1 MNNKMFLN
9 KEAGFLVHTKR
20 KRRFAVTL
28 VGVFFLLLAC
38 AGAIGFGQVAYAADE
53 KTVPNFKSPDPDY
66 PWYGYDSYRGIFAR
80 YHNLKVNL
88 KGSKEY
94 QAYCFNL
101 TKYFPRPT
109 YSTTNNFYK
118 KIDGSGSAFKS
129 YAANPRVLDENLDKL
144 EKNILNVI
152 YNGYKSNANGFM
164 NGIEDLNAILVTQ
177 NAIWYYSDSAPLND
191 VNKMWEREVRNG
203 EISESQVTLMREA
216 LKKLIDPNL
225 EATAANKIPSGYRL
239 NIFKSENEDYQNLL
253 SAEYVPDDPPKPG
266 DTSEH
271 NPKTPE
277 LDGTPIP
284 EDPKRP
290 DESSEPALPP
300 LMPELDGEEV
310 PEVPSESLEPALPPL
325 MPELDGE
332 EVPEVPS
339 ESLEPALPP
348 LMPELDG
355 EEVPEVPSE
364 SLEPALPPLMPELD
378 GEEVPEVPSESLEP
392 ALPPLMPELDGEEV
406 PEKPSVD
413 LPIEVPRYEFNNKDQ
428 SPLAGESGETE
439 YITEVYGNQQNPV
452 DIDKKLPNETGFS
465 GNMVETEDTK
475 EPEVLMGGQS
485 ESVEFTKDTQTGMS
499 GQTTPQVETED
510 TKEPEVLMGGQ
521 SESVEFTKDT
531 QTGMSGQTTPQVETE
546 DTKEPEVLMG
556 GQSESVEFTK
566 DTQTGMSGQTTPQVE
581 TEDTK
586 EPGVLMGGQSESVE
600 FTKDTQTGM
609 SGQTTPQVETEDT
622 KEPGV
627 LMGGQSE
634 SVEFTKD
641 TQTGMSGFSET
652 VTIVEDT
659 RPKLVFHFDNNEPK
673 VEENREK
680 PTKNITPILPATGDI
695 ENVLAFLGILILSV
709 LSIFS
714 LLKNKQNNKV

>member
-28 VGVFFLLLAC
+28 VGVFFMLLAC

-53 KTVPNFKSPDPDY
+53 KTVPNRINSNPEF
-66 PWYGYDSYRGIFAR
+66 PWYGYDAYKGFEAR
-80 YHNLKVNL
+80 YHDLKVNL

-94 QAYCFNL
+94 QVYCFNL
-101 TKYFPRPT
+101 KRSFPRRT
-109 YSTTNNFYK
+109 HSITNNFYK
-118 KIDGSGSAFKS
+118 KIVGSGSVFKS
-129 YAANPRVLDENLDKL
+129 YAENPRVLDENLDKL

-164 NGIEDLNAILVTQ
+164 NGIEDFNAILVTQ
-177 NAIWYYSDSAPLND
+177 TAIWYYSDSSPASATA
-191 VNKMWEREVRNG
+191 VEKMWDREVKDG
-203 EISESQVTLMREA
+203 DISLEQVKLMREA

-225 EATAANKIPSGYRL
+225 EATAVNKIPSGYRL
-239 NIFKSENEDYQNLL
+239 NIFESENEDYQNLL
-253 SAEYVPDDPPKPG
+253 SAEYVPDSPPMPG
-266 DTSEH
+266 EVPKEESPKEE
-271 NPKTPE
+271 NPKIPD
-277 LDGTPIP
+277 LDGHEI
-284 EDPKRP
+284 
-290 DESSEPALPP
+290 
-300 LMPELDGEEV
+300 

-325 MPELDGE
+325 MPELDGQ
-332 EVPEVPS
+332 
-339 ESLEPALPP
+339 
-348 LMPELDG
+348 
-355 EEVPEVPSE
+355 
-364 SLEPALPPLMPELD
+364 
-378 GEEVPEVPSESLEP
+378 
-392 ALPPLMPELDGEEV
+392 EV

-499 GQTTPQVETED
+499 G
-510 TKEPEVLMGGQ
+510 
-521 SESVEFTKDT
+521 
-531 QTGMSGQTTPQVETE
+531 
-546 DTKEPEVLMG
+546 
-556 GQSESVEFTK
+556 
-566 DTQTGMSGQTTPQVE
+566 
-581 TEDTK
+581 
-586 EPGVLMGGQSESVE
+586 
-600 FTKDTQTGM
+600 
-609 SGQTTPQVETEDT
+609 
-622 KEPGV
+622 
-627 LMGGQSE
+627 
-634 SVEFTKD
+634 
-641 TQTGMSGFSET
+641 FSET
-652 VTIVEDT
+652 ATVVEDT

-695 ENVLAFLGILILSV
+695 GNVLAFLGILILSV

-714 LLKNKQNNKV
+714 LLKKQTK

>member
-1 MNNKMFLN
+1 MVSSYMFLRGEKMNNKMFLN
-9 KEAGFLVHTKR
+9 KEAGFLAHTKR

-28 VGVFFLLLAC
+28 VGVFFMLLAC

-53 KTVPNFKSPDPDY
+53 KTVPNFKSLDPDY
-66 PWYGYDSYRGIFAR
+66 PWYGYDAYRDWFLR
-80 YHNLKVNL
+80 YHDLNVNL
-88 KGSKEY
+88 EGSTPY
-94 QAYCFNL
+94 QVYCFNL
-101 TKYFPRPT
+101 LRQEPSKINSTRKNWFKKVDGDNAVFKKYATTPR
-109 YSTTNNFYK
+109 
-118 KIDGSGSAFKS
+118 I
-129 YAANPRVLDENLDKL
+129 ENGDLKRNL
-144 EKNILNVI
+144 SNVI
-152 YNGYKSNANGFM
+152 YNGYPNDANGIM
-164 NGIEDLNAILVTQ
+164 KGLDRYNAILVTQ
-177 NAIWYYSDSAPLND
+177 HAVWHYSDNSQYTIDKL
-191 VNKMWEREVRNG
+191 WEEEAKKN
-203 EISESQVTLMREA
+203 EISQEQVKLMREA
-216 LKKLIDPNL
+216 LKKLISPDLEKTVKNQLPENYKLNL
-225 EATAANKIPSGYRL
+225 FISKDNSI
-239 NIFKSENEDYQNLL
+239 QNLL
-253 SAEYVPDDPPKPG
+253 STEYVQDNPPKPG
-266 DTSEH
+266 EVPKEESPKEE
-271 NPKTPE
+271 NPKIPD
-277 LDGTPIP
+277 LDGHEIP
-284 EDPKRP
+284 EVPQEPSDPVI
-290 DESSEPALPP
+290 PP
-300 LMPELDGEEV
+300 VILDGEEV

-325 MPELDGE
+325 MPELDGQ
-332 EVPEVPS
+332 EVH
-339 ESLEPALPP
+339 
-348 LMPELDG
+348 
-355 EEVPEVPSE
+355 
-364 SLEPALPPLMPELD
+364 
-378 GEEVPEVPSESLEP
+378 
-392 ALPPLMPELDGEEV
+392 
-406 PEKPSVD
+406 EKPSID

-465 GNMVETEDTK
+465 GNIVETEDTK

-510 TKEPEVLMGGQ
+510 TKEPG
-521 SESVEFTKDT
+521 
-531 QTGMSGQTTPQVETE
+531 
-546 DTKEPEVLMG
+546 VLMG

>member
-9 KEAGFLVHTKR
+9 KEAGFLAHTKR

-28 VGVFFLLLAC
+28 VGVFFMLLAC

-53 KTVPNFKSPDPDY
+53 KTVPNHSSPNPEF
-66 PWYGYDSYRGIFAR
+66 PWYGYDAYRGWFLR
-80 YHNLKVNL
+80 YHDLNVNL
-88 KGSKEY
+88 EGSTSY
-94 QAYCFNL
+94 QVYCFNL
-101 TKYFPRPT
+101 VRQEPSKVNGLRKNWF
-109 YSTTNNFYK
+109 K
-118 KIDGSGSAFKS
+118 KVDGDNAVFKK
-129 YAANPRVLDENLDKL
+129 YAANPRVIDGDL
-144 EKNILNVI
+144 ERNILNVI
-152 YNGYKSNANGFM
+152 YNGYSSDANGIM
-164 NGIEDLNAILVTQ
+164 KGLDRYNAILVTQ
-177 NAIWYYSDSAPLND
+177 TAIWYYSDSSPISLSAAET
-191 VNKMWEREVRNG
+191 MWEKEAESG
-203 EISESQVTLMREA
+203 DISWEQVKLMREA
-216 LKKLIDPNL
+216 LKKLIDPKLGETVVKKLPKNY
-225 EATAANKIPSGYRL
+225 KL
-239 NIFKSENEDYQNLL
+239 NIFVSKDESIQNLL
-253 SAEYVPDDPPKPG
+253 SAEYVPDSPPMPG
-266 DTSEH
+266 EVPKEESPKEE
-271 NPKTPE
+271 NPKIPD
-277 LDGTPIP
+277 LDGHEIP
-284 EDPKRP
+284 EVPQEPSDPVI
-290 DESSEPALPP
+290 PP
-300 LMPELDGEEV
+300 VILDGEEV

-378 GEEVPEVPSESLEP
+378 GEEVPSESLEPALPPLMPELDGEEIPEVPSESLEP

-406 PEKPSVD
+406 PEKPSID

-499 GQTTPQVETED
+499 G
-510 TKEPEVLMGGQ
+510 
-521 SESVEFTKDT
+521 
-531 QTGMSGQTTPQVETE
+531 
-546 DTKEPEVLMG
+546 
-556 GQSESVEFTK
+556 
-566 DTQTGMSGQTTPQVE
+566 
-581 TEDTK
+581 
-586 EPGVLMGGQSESVE
+586 
-600 FTKDTQTGM
+600 
-609 SGQTTPQVETEDT
+609 
-622 KEPGV
+622 
-627 LMGGQSE
+627 
-634 SVEFTKD
+634 
-641 TQTGMSGFSET
+641 FSET

-695 ENVLAFLGILILSV
+695 GNVLAFLGILILSV

>member
-9 KEAGFLVHTKR
+9 KEASFLAHTKR

-28 VGVFFLLLAC
+28 VGVFFMLLAC

-53 KTVPNFKSPDPDY
+53 KTVPSHSSPNPEF
-66 PWYGYDSYRGIFAR
+66 PWYGYDAYSGWKPR
-80 YHNLKVNL
+80 YHDLKVNL

-94 QAYCFNL
+94 QVYCFNL
-101 TKYFPRPT
+101 NKSFP
-109 YSTTNNFYK
+109 YK
-118 KIDGSGSAFKS
+118 VNSSVKKWYKRHEGNEEVFKKFADRIKNEPDVSRKILS
-129 YAANPRVLDENLDKL
+129 
-144 EKNILNVI
+144 VI
-152 YNGYKSNANGFM
+152 YNGYYENANGIM
-164 NGIEDLNAILVTQ
+164 DNLSPENAILVTQ
-177 NAIWYYSDSAPLND
+177 NAIWYYSDSATIND
-191 VNKMWEREVRNG
+191 TSSAFKYEAESNG
-203 EISESQVTLMREA
+203 IDSYQLALMRKA
-216 LKKLIDPNL
+216 LKELIDPEL
-225 EATAANKIPSGYRL
+225 EQKVAKKVPN
-239 NIFKSENEDYQNLL
+239 DYQLSIFESLDSTYQHLL
-253 SAEYVPDDPPKPG
+253 SAEFVPKDPPKPG
-266 DTSEH
+266 ETPEYG
-271 NPKTPE
+271 PKTPE
-277 LDGTPIP
+277 LDGSPIP
-284 EDPKRP
+284 EDPKHP
-290 DESSEPALPP
+290 DENLEPTLPP
-300 LMPELDGEEV
+300 VMLDGEEV

-325 MPELDGE
+325 MPELDGQ
-332 EVPEVPS
+332 
-339 ESLEPALPP
+339 
-348 LMPELDG
+348 
-355 EEVPEVPSE
+355 
-364 SLEPALPPLMPELD
+364 
-378 GEEVPEVPSESLEP
+378 
-392 ALPPLMPELDGEEV
+392 EV
-406 PEKPSVD
+406 PEKPSID
-413 LPIEVPRYEFNNKDQ
+413 LPIEVPRYAFNNKDQ

-510 TKEPEVLMGGQ
+510 TKKPEVLMGGQ

-546 DTKEPEVLMG
+546 DTKEPE
-556 GQSESVEFTK
+556 
-566 DTQTGMSGQTTPQVE
+566 
-581 TEDTK
+581 
-586 EPGVLMGGQSESVE
+586 VLMGGQSESVE

-695 ENVLAFLGILILSV
+695 ENVLAFLGILVLSV

>member
-9 KEAGFLVHTKR
+9 KEAGFLAHTKR

-28 VGVFFLLLAC
+28 AGVFFMLLAC

-53 KTVPNFKSPDPDY
+53 KTVPNFKSLDPDY
-66 PWYGYDSYRGIFAR
+66 PWYGYDAYRDWFLR
-80 YHNLKVNL
+80 YHDLNVNL
-88 KGSKEY
+88 EGSTPY
-94 QAYCFNL
+94 QVYCFNL
-101 TKYFPRPT
+101 LRQEPSKINSTRKNWFKKVDGDNAVFKKYATTPR
-109 YSTTNNFYK
+109 
-118 KIDGSGSAFKS
+118 I
-129 YAANPRVLDENLDKL
+129 ENGDLKRNL
-144 EKNILNVI
+144 SNVI
-152 YNGYKSNANGFM
+152 YNGYPNDANGIM
-164 NGIEDLNAILVTQ
+164 KGLDRYNAILVTQ
-177 NAIWYYSDSAPLND
+177 HAVWHYSDNSQYTIDKL
-191 VNKMWEREVRNG
+191 WEEEAKKN
-203 EISESQVTLMREA
+203 EISQEQVKLMREA
-216 LKKLIDPNL
+216 LKKLISPDLEKTVKNQLPENYKLNL
-225 EATAANKIPSGYRL
+225 FISKDNSI
-239 NIFKSENEDYQNLL
+239 QNLL
-253 SAEYVPDDPPKPG
+253 STEYVQDNPPKPG
-266 DTSEH
+266 EVPKEESPKEE
-271 NPKTPE
+271 NPKIPD
-277 LDGTPIP
+277 LDGHEI
-284 EDPKRP
+284 
-290 DESSEPALPP
+290 
-300 LMPELDGEEV
+300 
-310 PEVPSESLEPALPPL
+310 PEVPQEPSDPVIPP
-325 MPELDGE
+325 
-332 EVPEVPS
+332 VI
-339 ESLEPALPP
+339 
-348 LMPELDG
+348 LDG

-510 TKEPEVLMGGQ
+510 TKEP
-521 SESVEFTKDT
+521 
-531 QTGMSGQTTPQVETE
+531 
-546 DTKEPEVLMG
+546 
-556 GQSESVEFTK
+556 
-566 DTQTGMSGQTTPQVE
+566 
-581 TEDTK
+581 
-586 EPGVLMGGQSESVE
+586 GVLMGGQSESVE

-652 VTIVEDT
+652 VTIIEDT

-695 ENVLAFLGILILSV
+695 GNVLAFLGILILSV

>member
-9 KEAGFLVHTKR
+9 KEAGFLARTKR

-28 VGVFFLLLAC
+28 VGVFFMLLAC

-53 KTVPNFKSPDPDY
+53 KTVPNHSSPNPEF
-66 PWYGYDSYRGIFAR
+66 PWYGYDAYRGWFLR
-80 YHNLKVNL
+80 YHDLNVNL
-88 KGSKEY
+88 EGSTSY
-94 QAYCFNL
+94 QVYCFNL
-101 TKYFPRPT
+101 VRQEPNKVNGLRKNWF
-109 YSTTNNFYK
+109 K
-118 KIDGSGSAFKS
+118 KVDGDNAVFKK
-129 YAANPRVLDENLDKL
+129 YAANPRVIDGDL
-144 EKNILNVI
+144 ERNILNVI
-152 YNGYKSNANGFM
+152 YNGYSSDANGIM
-164 NGIEDLNAILVTQ
+164 KGLDRYNAILVTQ
-177 NAIWYYSDSAPLND
+177 TAIWYYSDSSPISLSAAET
-191 VNKMWEREVRNG
+191 MWEKEAESG
-203 EISESQVTLMREA
+203 DISWEQVKLMREA
-216 LKKLIDPNL
+216 LKKLIDPKLGETVVKKLPKNY
-225 EATAANKIPSGYRL
+225 KL
-239 NIFKSENEDYQNLL
+239 NIFVSKDESIQNLL
-253 SAEYVPDDPPKPG
+253 SAEYVPDSPPMPG
-266 DTSEH
+266 EVPKEESPKEE
-271 NPKTPE
+271 NPKIPD
-277 LDGTPIP
+277 LDGREI
-284 EDPKRP
+284 
-290 DESSEPALPP
+290 
-300 LMPELDGEEV
+300 
-310 PEVPSESLEPALPPL
+310 PEVPQEPSDPVIPP
-325 MPELDGE
+325 
-332 EVPEVPS
+332 VI
-339 ESLEPALPP
+339 
-348 LMPELDG
+348 
-355 EEVPEVPSE
+355 
-364 SLEPALPPLMPELD
+364 LD

-465 GNMVETEDTK
+465 GNM
-475 EPEVLMGGQS
+475 
-485 ESVEFTKDTQTGMS
+485 
-499 GQTTPQVETED
+499 
-510 TKEPEVLMGGQ
+510 
-521 SESVEFTKDT
+521 
-531 QTGMSGQTTPQVETE
+531 
-546 DTKEPEVLMG
+546 
-556 GQSESVEFTK
+556 
-566 DTQTGMSGQTTPQVE
+566 VE

-680 PTKNITPILPATGDI
+680 PTKNIAPILPATGDI
-695 ENVLAFLGILILSV
+695 GNVLAFLGILILSV

>member
-1 MNNKMFLN
+1 MVSSYMFLRGEKMNNKIFLN
-9 KEAGFLVHTKR
+9 KEAGFLAHTKR

-28 VGVFFLLLAC
+28 VGVFFMLLAC

-66 PWYGYDSYRGIFAR
+66 PWYGYDAYTGAFLR
-80 YHNLKVNL
+80 YHDLRVNL
-88 KGSKEY
+88 NGSRSY
-94 QAYCFNL
+94 QVYCFNIKKNYPRPFTSSDKKWYKRLEGTAETFKVHAMAPRVGGEEL
-101 TKYFPRPT
+101 TK
-109 YSTTNNFYK
+109 
-118 KIDGSGSAFKS
+118 
-129 YAANPRVLDENLDKL
+129 KL
-144 EKNILNVI
+144 RSVM
-152 YNGYKSNANGFM
+152 YNGYPNDGNNIMKGLEPSNA
-164 NGIEDLNAILVTQ
+164 IEVTQ
-177 NAIWYYSDSAPLND
+177 YAVWYYSDKSQYEIETLWKSEA
-191 VNKMWEREVRNG
+191 KEG
-203 EISESQVTLMREA
+203 KISESQVTLMREA
-216 LKKLIDPNL
+216 LRKLISSDEDL
-225 EATAANKIPSGYRL
+225 VKQVPS
-239 NIFKSENEDYQNLL
+239 NFKLSTFESSDKSYQNLL
-253 SAEYVPDDPPKPG
+253 SAEFVPDDPPKPG

-277 LDGTPIP
+277 LDGSPIP
-284 EDPKRP
+284 EDPKHP
-290 DESSEPALPP
+290 DDNLEPTLPP
-300 LMPELDGEEV
+300 VMLDGEEV

-325 MPELDGE
+325 MPELDRQ
-332 EVPEVPS
+332 
-339 ESLEPALPP
+339 
-348 LMPELDG
+348 
-355 EEVPEVPSE
+355 
-364 SLEPALPPLMPELD
+364 
-378 GEEVPEVPSESLEP
+378 
-392 ALPPLMPELDGEEV
+392 EV

-510 TKEPEVLMGGQ
+510 TKEP
-521 SESVEFTKDT
+521 
-531 QTGMSGQTTPQVETE
+531 
-546 DTKEPEVLMG
+546 
-556 GQSESVEFTK
+556 
-566 DTQTGMSGQTTPQVE
+566 
-581 TEDTK
+581 
-586 EPGVLMGGQSESVE
+586 
-600 FTKDTQTGM
+600 
-609 SGQTTPQVETEDT
+609 
-622 KEPGV
+622 GV

-695 ENVLAFLGILILSV
+695 GNVLAFLGILILSV

>member
-1 MNNKMFLN
+1 MVSLYMFARGEKMNNKMFLN

-203 EISESQVTLMREA
+203 KISESQVTLMREA

-546 DTKEPEVLMG
+546 DTKEP
-556 GQSESVEFTK
+556 
-566 DTQTGMSGQTTPQVE
+566 
-581 TEDTK
+581 
-586 EPGVLMGGQSESVE
+586 GVLMGGQSESVE

>member
-1 MNNKMFLN
+1 MNNKIFLN
-9 KEAGFLVHTKR
+9 KEASFLAHTKR

-28 VGVFFLLLAC
+28 VGVFFMLLAC

-66 PWYGYDSYRGIFAR
+66 PWYGYDAYGKGYPGYDISKY
-80 YHNLKVNL
+80 YHDLRVNL

-94 QAYCFNL
+94 QVYCFNL
-101 TKYFPRPT
+101 KRSFPRRT
-109 YSTTNNFYK
+109 HSITNNFYK
-118 KIDGSGSAFKS
+118 KIVGSGSVFKS
-129 YAANPRVLDENLDKL
+129 YAENPRVLDENLDKL

-164 NGIEDLNAILVTQ
+164 NGIEDFNAILVTQ
-177 NAIWYYSDSAPLND
+177 TAIWYYSDSSPASATA
-191 VNKMWEREVRNG
+191 VEKMWDREVKDG
-203 EISESQVTLMREA
+203 DISLEQVKLMREA

-225 EATAANKIPSGYRL
+225 EATAVNKIPSGYRL
-239 NIFKSENEDYQNLL
+239 NIFESENEDYQNLL
-253 SAEYVPDDPPKPG
+253 SAEYVPDSPPIPG
-266 DTSEH
+266 EVPKEESPKEE
-271 NPKTPE
+271 NPKIPD
-277 LDGTPIP
+277 LDGHEIP
-284 EDPKRP
+284 EVPQEPSDPVI
-290 DESSEPALPP
+290 PP
-300 LMPELDGEEV
+300 VILDGEEV

-325 MPELDGE
+325 MPELDGQ
-332 EVPEVPS
+332 
-339 ESLEPALPP
+339 
-348 LMPELDG
+348 
-355 EEVPEVPSE
+355 
-364 SLEPALPPLMPELD
+364 
-378 GEEVPEVPSESLEP
+378 
-392 ALPPLMPELDGEEV
+392 EV
-406 PEKPSVD
+406 PEKPSID

-465 GNMVETEDTK
+465 GNMFETEDTK

-485 ESVEFTKDTQTGMS
+485 ESVE
-499 GQTTPQVETED
+499 
-510 TKEPEVLMGGQ
+510 L
-521 SESVEFTKDT
+521 
-531 QTGMSGQTTPQVETE
+531 
-546 DTKEPEVLMG
+546 
-556 GQSESVEFTK
+556 TK

-600 FTKDTQTGM
+600 FTKDTQTGISGQTTPQVETEDTKEPGVLMGGQSESVEFTKDTQTGM
-609 SGQTTPQVETEDT
+609 SGQTAPQVETEDT

-680 PTKNITPILPATGDI
+680 PTKNITSILPATGDI
-695 ENVLAFLGILILSV
+695 GNILAFLGILILSV
-709 LSIFS
+709 LPIFS
-714 LLKNKQNNKV
+714 LLKKQTKQ

>member
-1 MNNKMFLN
+1 MVSSYMFLRGEKMNNKIFLN
-9 KEAGFLVHTKR
+9 KEAGFLAHTKR
-20 KRRFAVTL
+20 KRQLTVTL
-28 VGVFFLLLAC
+28 VGVFLMLLAC

-66 PWYGYDSYRGIFAR
+66 PWYGYDAYTGAFLR
-80 YHNLKVNL
+80 YHDLRVNL
-88 KGSKEY
+88 NGSRSY
-94 QAYCFNL
+94 QVYCFNIKKNYPRPFTSSDKKWYKRLEGTAETFKVHAMAPRVGGEEL
-101 TKYFPRPT
+101 TK
-109 YSTTNNFYK
+109 
-118 KIDGSGSAFKS
+118 
-129 YAANPRVLDENLDKL
+129 KL
-144 EKNILNVI
+144 RSVM
-152 YNGYKSNANGFM
+152 YNGYPNDGNNIMKGLEPSNA
-164 NGIEDLNAILVTQ
+164 IEVTQ
-177 NAIWYYSDSAPLND
+177 YAVWYYSDKSQYEIETLWKSEA
-191 VNKMWEREVRNG
+191 KEG
-203 EISESQVTLMREA
+203 KISESQVTLMREA
-216 LKKLIDPNL
+216 LRKLISSDEDL
-225 EATAANKIPSGYRL
+225 VKQVPS
-239 NIFKSENEDYQNLL
+239 NFKLSTFESSDKSYQNLL
-253 SAEYVPDDPPKPG
+253 SAEFVPDDPPKPG

-277 LDGTPIP
+277 LDGSPIP
-284 EDPKRP
+284 EDPKHP
-290 DESSEPALPP
+290 DDNLEPTLPP
-300 LMPELDGEEV
+300 VMLDGEEV

-325 MPELDGE
+325 MPELDGQ
-332 EVPEVPS
+332 
-339 ESLEPALPP
+339 
-348 LMPELDG
+348 
-355 EEVPEVPSE
+355 
-364 SLEPALPPLMPELD
+364 
-378 GEEVPEVPSESLEP
+378 
-392 ALPPLMPELDGEEV
+392 EV

-510 TKEPEVLMGGQ
+510 TKEP
-521 SESVEFTKDT
+521 
-531 QTGMSGQTTPQVETE
+531 
-546 DTKEPEVLMG
+546 
-556 GQSESVEFTK
+556 
-566 DTQTGMSGQTTPQVE
+566 
-581 TEDTK
+581 
-586 EPGVLMGGQSESVE
+586 
-600 FTKDTQTGM
+600 
-609 SGQTTPQVETEDT
+609 
-622 KEPGV
+622 GV

-695 ENVLAFLGILILSV
+695 GNVLAFLGILILSV

>member
-1 MNNKMFLN
+1 MVSSYMFVRGEKMNNKMFLN
-9 KEAGFLVHTKR
+9 KEAGFLAHTKR

-28 VGVFFLLLAC
+28 VGVFFMLLAC
-38 AGAIGFGQVAYAADE
+38 AGAIRFGQVAYAADE
-53 KTVPNFKSPDPDY
+53 RTVPNFKSPDPDY
-66 PWYGYDSYRGIFAR
+66 PWYGYDAYTGAFLR
-80 YHNLKVNL
+80 YHDLRVNL
-88 KGSKEY
+88 NGSRSY
-94 QAYCFNL
+94 QVYCFNIKKNYPRPFTSSDKKWYKRLEGTAETFKVHAMAPRVGGEEL
-101 TKYFPRPT
+101 TK
-109 YSTTNNFYK
+109 
-118 KIDGSGSAFKS
+118 
-129 YAANPRVLDENLDKL
+129 KL
-144 EKNILNVI
+144 RSVM
-152 YNGYKSNANGFM
+152 YNGYPNDGNNIMKGLEPSNA
-164 NGIEDLNAILVTQ
+164 IEVTQ
-177 NAIWYYSDSAPLND
+177 YAVWYYSDKSQYEIETLWKSEA
-191 VNKMWEREVRNG
+191 KEG
-203 EISESQVTLMREA
+203 KISESQVTLMREA
-216 LKKLIDPNL
+216 LRKLISSDEDL
-225 EATAANKIPSGYRL
+225 VKQVPS
-239 NIFKSENEDYQNLL
+239 NFKLSTFESSGKSYQNLL
-253 SAEYVPDDPPKPG
+253 SAEFVPDDPPKPG

-277 LDGTPIP
+277 LDGSPIP
-284 EDPKRP
+284 EDPKHP
-290 DESSEPALPP
+290 DDNLEPTLPP
-300 LMPELDGEEV
+300 VM
-310 PEVPSESLEPALPPL
+310 
-325 MPELDGE
+325 
-332 EVPEVPS
+332 
-339 ESLEPALPP
+339 
-348 LMPELDG
+348 
-355 EEVPEVPSE
+355 
-364 SLEPALPPLMPELD
+364 LD

-465 GNMVETEDTK
+465 GNMVETEN
-475 EPEVLMGGQS
+475 
-485 ESVEFTKDTQTGMS
+485 
-499 GQTTPQVETED
+499 
-510 TKEPEVLMGGQ
+510 
-521 SESVEFTKDT
+521 
-531 QTGMSGQTTPQVETE
+531 
-546 DTKEPEVLMG
+546 TKEPEVLMG

-609 SGQTTPQVETEDT
+609 SGQTAPQVETEDT

-695 ENVLAFLGILILSV
+695 GNVLAFLGILILSV

>member
-1 MNNKMFLN
+1 MVSSYMFLRGEKMNNKIFLN
-9 KEAGFLVHTKR
+9 KEAGFLAHTKR

-28 VGVFFLLLAC
+28 VGVFFMLLAC

-53 KTVPNFKSPDPDY
+53 RTVPNFKSPDPDY
-66 PWYGYDSYRGIFAR
+66 PWYGYDAYTGAFLR
-80 YHNLKVNL
+80 YHDLRVNL
-88 KGSKEY
+88 NGSRSY
-94 QAYCFNL
+94 QVYCFNIKKNYPRPFTSSDKKWYKRLEGTAETFKVHAMAPRVGGEEL
-101 TKYFPRPT
+101 TK
-109 YSTTNNFYK
+109 
-118 KIDGSGSAFKS
+118 
-129 YAANPRVLDENLDKL
+129 KL
-144 EKNILNVI
+144 RSVM
-152 YNGYKSNANGFM
+152 YNGYPNDGNNIMKGLEPSNA
-164 NGIEDLNAILVTQ
+164 IEVTQ
-177 NAIWYYSDSAPLND
+177 YAVWYYSDKSQYEIETLWKSEA
-191 VNKMWEREVRNG
+191 KEG
-203 EISESQVTLMREA
+203 KISESQVTLMREA
-216 LKKLIDPNL
+216 LRKLISSDEDL
-225 EATAANKIPSGYRL
+225 VKQVPS
-239 NIFKSENEDYQNLL
+239 NFKLSTFESSDKSYQNLL
-253 SAEYVPDDPPKPG
+253 SAEFVPDDPPKPG

-277 LDGTPIP
+277 LDGSPIP
-284 EDPKRP
+284 EDPKHP
-290 DESSEPALPP
+290 DDNLEPTLPPVMLDGEEVPEVPSESLEPALPP
-300 LMPELDGEEV
+300 LMPELDGEEVPEVPSESLEPALPSLMPELDGEEV

-355 EEVPEVPSE
+355 Q
-364 SLEPALPPLMPELD
+364 
-378 GEEVPEVPSESLEP
+378 
-392 ALPPLMPELDGEEV
+392 EV

-510 TKEPEVLMGGQ
+510 TKEP
-521 SESVEFTKDT
+521 
-531 QTGMSGQTTPQVETE
+531 
-546 DTKEPEVLMG
+546 
-556 GQSESVEFTK
+556 
-566 DTQTGMSGQTTPQVE
+566 
-581 TEDTK
+581 
-586 EPGVLMGGQSESVE
+586 GVLMGGQSESVE

-609 SGQTTPQVETEDT
+609 SGQTAPQVETEDT

-652 VTIVEDT
+652 VIIVEDT

-695 ENVLAFLGILILSV
+695 GNVLAFLGILILSV

>member
-1 MNNKMFLN
+1 MNNKIFLN
-9 KEAGFLVHTKR
+9 KEASFLAHTKR

-28 VGVFFLLLAC
+28 VGVFFMLLAC

-66 PWYGYDSYRGIFAR
+66 PWYGYDAYTGAFLR
-80 YHNLKVNL
+80 YHDLNVNL
-88 KGSKEY
+88 EGSTPY
-94 QAYCFNL
+94 QVYCFNL
-101 TKYFPRPT
+101 VRQEPSKVNGFRK
-109 YSTTNNFYK
+109 NWFK
-118 KIDGSGSAFKS
+118 KVDGDNAVFKK
-129 YAANPRVLDENLDKL
+129 YAANPRVIDGDL
-144 EKNILNVI
+144 ERNILNVI
-152 YNGYKSNANGFM
+152 YNGYSSDANGIM
-164 NGIEDLNAILVTQ
+164 KGLDRYNAILVTQ
-177 NAIWYYSDSAPLND
+177 TAIWYYSDNSKFIVDEQWKSELRD
-191 VNKMWEREVRNG
+191 G
-203 EISESQVTLMREA
+203 EISESQVKLMRDA
-216 LKKLIDPNL
+216 LRKLISPDLEKTVKNQLPENYKLNL
-225 EATAANKIPSGYRL
+225 FISKDNSI
-239 NIFKSENEDYQNLL
+239 QNLL
-253 SAEYVPDDPPKPG
+253 STEYVQDNPPKPG
-266 DTSEH
+266 EVPKEESPKEE
-271 NPKTPE
+271 NPKIPD
-277 LDGTPIP
+277 LDGREIP
-284 EDPKRP
+284 EVPQEPSDPVI
-290 DESSEPALPP
+290 PP
-300 LMPELDGEEV
+300 VILDGEEV

-325 MPELDGE
+325 MPELDGQ
-332 EVPEVPS
+332 
-339 ESLEPALPP
+339 
-348 LMPELDG
+348 
-355 EEVPEVPSE
+355 
-364 SLEPALPPLMPELD
+364 
-378 GEEVPEVPSESLEP
+378 
-392 ALPPLMPELDGEEV
+392 EV
-406 PEKPSVD
+406 PEKPSID

-475 EPEVLMGGQS
+475 ETEVLMGGQS

-510 TKEPEVLMGGQ
+510 TKEL
-521 SESVEFTKDT
+521 
-531 QTGMSGQTTPQVETE
+531 
-546 DTKEPEVLMG
+546 
-556 GQSESVEFTK
+556 
-566 DTQTGMSGQTTPQVE
+566 
-581 TEDTK
+581 
-586 EPGVLMGGQSESVE
+586 
-600 FTKDTQTGM
+600 
-609 SGQTTPQVETEDT
+609 
-622 KEPGV
+622 GV

>member
-1 MNNKMFLN
+1 MVSSYMFVRGEKMNNKMFLN
-9 KEAGFLVHTKR
+9 NEAGFLVHTKR

-28 VGVFFLLLAC
+28 VGVFFMLLAC

-66 PWYGYDSYRGIFAR
+66 PWYGYDAYTGAFLR
-80 YHNLKVNL
+80 YHDLRVNL
-88 KGSKEY
+88 NGSRSY
-94 QAYCFNL
+94 QVYCFNIKKNYPRPFTSSDKKWYKRLEGTAETFKVHAMAPRVGGEEL
-101 TKYFPRPT
+101 TK
-109 YSTTNNFYK
+109 
-118 KIDGSGSAFKS
+118 
-129 YAANPRVLDENLDKL
+129 KL
-144 EKNILNVI
+144 RSVM
-152 YNGYKSNANGFM
+152 YNGYPNDGNNIMKGLEPSNA
-164 NGIEDLNAILVTQ
+164 IEVTQ
-177 NAIWYYSDSAPLND
+177 YAVWYYSDKSQYEIETLWKSEA
-191 VNKMWEREVRNG
+191 KEG
-203 EISESQVTLMREA
+203 KISESQVTLMREA
-216 LKKLIDPNL
+216 LRKLISSDEDL
-225 EATAANKIPSGYRL
+225 VKQVPS
-239 NIFKSENEDYQNLL
+239 NFKLSTFESSDKSYQNLL
-253 SAEYVPDDPPKPG
+253 SAEFVPDDPPKPG

-277 LDGTPIP
+277 LDGSPIP
-284 EDPKRP
+284 EDPKHP
-290 DESSEPALPP
+290 DDNLEPTLPP
-300 LMPELDGEEV
+300 VM
-310 PEVPSESLEPALPPL
+310 
-325 MPELDGE
+325 LDGE

-406 PEKPSVD
+406 PEKPSID

-475 EPEVLMGGQS
+475 EPGVLMGGQS
-485 ESVEFTKDTQTGMS
+485 ESVEFTKDTQTGMR

-510 TKEPEVLMGGQ
+510 TKEPGALMGGQ

-531 QTGMSGQTTPQVETE
+531 QTGMRGQTA
-546 DTKEPEVLMG
+546 
-556 GQSESVEFTK
+556 
-566 DTQTGMSGQTTPQVE
+566 PQVE

-609 SGQTTPQVETEDT
+609 RGQTAPQVETEDT

>member
-1 MNNKMFLN
+1 MVSSYIFARGEKMNNKMFLN

-332 EVPEVPS
+332 EVPE
-339 ESLEPALPP
+339 
-348 LMPELDG
+348 
-355 EEVPEVPSE
+355 
-364 SLEPALPPLMPELD
+364 
-378 GEEVPEVPSESLEP
+378 
-392 ALPPLMPELDGEEV
+392 
-406 PEKPSVD
+406 KPSVD

-475 EPEVLMGGQS
+475 EPE
-485 ESVEFTKDTQTGMS
+485 
-499 GQTTPQVETED
+499 
-510 TKEPEVLMGGQ
+510 
-521 SESVEFTKDT
+521 
-531 QTGMSGQTTPQVETE
+531 
-546 DTKEPEVLMG
+546 
-556 GQSESVEFTK
+556 
-566 DTQTGMSGQTTPQVE
+566 
-581 TEDTK
+581 
-586 EPGVLMGGQSESVE
+586 VLMGGQSESVE

>member
-1 MNNKMFLN
+1 MNNKIFLN
-9 KEAGFLVHTKR
+9 KEAGFLAHTKR

-28 VGVFFLLLAC
+28 VGVFFMLLAC

-66 PWYGYDSYRGIFAR
+66 PWYGYDAYTGAFLR
-80 YHNLKVNL
+80 YHDLRVNL
-88 KGSKEY
+88 NGSRSY
-94 QAYCFNL
+94 QVYCFNIKKNYPRPFTSSDKKWYKRLEGTAETFKVHAMAPRVGGEEL
-101 TKYFPRPT
+101 TK
-109 YSTTNNFYK
+109 
-118 KIDGSGSAFKS
+118 
-129 YAANPRVLDENLDKL
+129 KL
-144 EKNILNVI
+144 RSVM
-152 YNGYKSNANGFM
+152 YNGYPNDGNNIMKGLEPSNA
-164 NGIEDLNAILVTQ
+164 IEVTQ
-177 NAIWYYSDSAPLND
+177 YAVWYYSDKSQYEIETLWKSEA
-191 VNKMWEREVRNG
+191 KEVK
-203 EISESQVTLMREA
+203 ISESQVTLMREA
-216 LKKLIDPNL
+216 LRKLISSDEDL
-225 EATAANKIPSGYRL
+225 VKQVPS
-239 NIFKSENEDYQNLL
+239 NFKLSTFESSDKSYQNLL
-253 SAEYVPDDPPKPG
+253 SAEFVPDDPPKPG

-277 LDGTPIP
+277 LDGSPIP
-284 EDPKRP
+284 EDPKLP
-290 DESSEPALPP
+290 DDNLEPILPP
-300 LMPELDGEEV
+300 VMLDGEEV

-378 GEEVPEVPSESLEP
+378 GQ
-392 ALPPLMPELDGEEV
+392 EV

-510 TKEPEVLMGGQ
+510 TKEPG
-521 SESVEFTKDT
+521 
-531 QTGMSGQTTPQVETE
+531 
-546 DTKEPEVLMG
+546 VLMG

-622 KEPGV
+622 KEPEV

>member
-1 MNNKMFLN
+1 MNNKIFLN
-9 KEAGFLVHTKR
+9 KEAGFLAHTKR

-28 VGVFFLLLAC
+28 VGVFFMLLAC

-66 PWYGYDSYRGIFAR
+66 PWYGYDAYTGAFLR
-80 YHNLKVNL
+80 YHDLRVNL
-88 KGSKEY
+88 NGSRSY
-94 QAYCFNL
+94 QVYCFNIKKNYPRPFTSSDKKWYKRLEGTAETFKVHAMAPRVGGEEL
-101 TKYFPRPT
+101 TK
-109 YSTTNNFYK
+109 
-118 KIDGSGSAFKS
+118 
-129 YAANPRVLDENLDKL
+129 KL
-144 EKNILNVI
+144 RSVM
-152 YNGYKSNANGFM
+152 YNGYPNDGNNIMKGLEPSNA
-164 NGIEDLNAILVTQ
+164 IEVTQ
-177 NAIWYYSDSAPLND
+177 YAVWYYSDKSQYEIETLWKSEA
-191 VNKMWEREVRNG
+191 KEG
-203 EISESQVTLMREA
+203 KISESQVTLMREA
-216 LKKLIDPNL
+216 LRKLISSDEDL
-225 EATAANKIPSGYRL
+225 VKQVPS
-239 NIFKSENEDYQNLL
+239 NFKLSTFESSDKSYQNLL
-253 SAEYVPDDPPKPG
+253 SAEFVPDDPPKPG

-277 LDGTPIP
+277 LDGSPIP
-284 EDPKRP
+284 EDPKLP
-290 DESSEPALPP
+290 DDNLEPILPP
-300 LMPELDGEEV
+300 VMLDGEEV

-378 GEEVPEVPSESLEP
+378 GQ
-392 ALPPLMPELDGEEV
+392 EV

-510 TKEPEVLMGGQ
+510 TKEPGVLMGGQ

-546 DTKEPEVLMG
+546 DTKEPE
-556 GQSESVEFTK
+556 
-566 DTQTGMSGQTTPQVE
+566 
-581 TEDTK
+581 
-586 EPGVLMGGQSESVE
+586 
-600 FTKDTQTGM
+600 
-609 SGQTTPQVETEDT
+609 
-622 KEPGV
+622 V

>member
-9 KEAGFLVHTKR
+9 KEAGFLAHTKR

-28 VGVFFLLLAC
+28 VGVFFMLLAC

-53 KTVPNFKSPDPDY
+53 KTVPNFKSLDPDY
-66 PWYGYDSYRGIFAR
+66 PWYGYDAYRDWFLR
-80 YHNLKVNL
+80 YHDLNVNL
-88 KGSKEY
+88 EGSTPY
-94 QAYCFNL
+94 QVYCFNL
-101 TKYFPRPT
+101 LRQEPSKINSTRKNWFKKVDGDNAVFKKYATTPR
-109 YSTTNNFYK
+109 
-118 KIDGSGSAFKS
+118 I
-129 YAANPRVLDENLDKL
+129 ENGDLKRNL
-144 EKNILNVI
+144 SNVI
-152 YNGYKSNANGFM
+152 YNGYPNDANGIM
-164 NGIEDLNAILVTQ
+164 KGLDRYNAILVTQ
-177 NAIWYYSDSAPLND
+177 HAVWHYSDNSQYTIDKL
-191 VNKMWEREVRNG
+191 WEEEAKKN
-203 EISESQVTLMREA
+203 EISQEQVKLMREA
-216 LKKLIDPNL
+216 LKKLISPDLEKTVKNQLPENYKLNL
-225 EATAANKIPSGYRL
+225 FISKDNSI
-239 NIFKSENEDYQNLL
+239 QNLL
-253 SAEYVPDDPPKPG
+253 STEYVQDNPPKPG
-266 DTSEH
+266 EVPKEESPKEE
-271 NPKTPE
+271 NPKIPD
-277 LDGTPIP
+277 LDGHEI
-284 EDPKRP
+284 
-290 DESSEPALPP
+290 
-300 LMPELDGEEV
+300 
-310 PEVPSESLEPALPPL
+310 PEVPQEPSDPVIPPVI
-325 MPELDGE
+325 LDGHE
-332 EVPEVPS
+332 IPEVPQ
-339 ESLEPALPP
+339 EPSDP
-348 LMPELDG
+348 
-355 EEVPEVPSE
+355 VI
-364 SLEPALPPLMPELD
+364 PAVILD

-510 TKEPEVLMGGQ
+510 TKEP
-521 SESVEFTKDT
+521 
-531 QTGMSGQTTPQVETE
+531 
-546 DTKEPEVLMG
+546 
-556 GQSESVEFTK
+556 
-566 DTQTGMSGQTTPQVE
+566 
-581 TEDTK
+581 
-586 EPGVLMGGQSESVE
+586 
-600 FTKDTQTGM
+600 
-609 SGQTTPQVETEDT
+609 
-622 KEPGV
+622 GV

-652 VTIVEDT
+652 VTIIEDT

-695 ENVLAFLGILILSV
+695 GNVLAFLGILILSV

>member
-28 VGVFFLLLAC
+28 VGVFFMLLAC
-38 AGAIGFGQVAYAADE
+38 VGAIGFGQVAYAADE
-53 KTVPNFKSPDPDY
+53 KTVPNRINSNPEF
-66 PWYGYDSYRGIFAR
+66 PWYGYDAYKGFEAR
-80 YHNLKVNL
+80 YHDLKVNL

-94 QAYCFNL
+94 QVYCFNL
-101 TKYFPRPT
+101 KRSFPRRT
-109 YSTTNNFYK
+109 HSITNNFYK
-118 KIDGSGSAFKS
+118 KIVGSGSVFKS
-129 YAANPRVLDENLDKL
+129 YAENPRVLDENLDKL

-164 NGIEDLNAILVTQ
+164 NGIEDFNAILVTQ
-177 NAIWYYSDSAPLND
+177 TAIWYYSDSSPASATA
-191 VNKMWEREVRNG
+191 VEKMWDREVKDG
-203 EISESQVTLMREA
+203 DISLEQVKLMREA

-225 EATAANKIPSGYRL
+225 EATAVNKIPSGYRL
-239 NIFKSENEDYQNLL
+239 NIFESENEDYQNLL
-253 SAEYVPDDPPKPG
+253 SAEYVPDSPPMPG
-266 DTSEH
+266 EEPKEESPKEE
-271 NPKTPE
+271 NPKIPD
-277 LDGTPIP
+277 LDGHEI
-284 EDPKRP
+284 
-290 DESSEPALPP
+290 
-300 LMPELDGEEV
+300 
-310 PEVPSESLEPALPPL
+310 PEVPQEPSDPVIPP
-325 MPELDGE
+325 
-332 EVPEVPS
+332 VI
-339 ESLEPALPP
+339 
-348 LMPELDG
+348 LDG

-406 PEKPSVD
+406 PEKPSID

-546 DTKEPEVLMG
+546 DTKEP
-556 GQSESVEFTK
+556 
-566 DTQTGMSGQTTPQVE
+566 
-581 TEDTK
+581 
-586 EPGVLMGGQSESVE
+586 
-600 FTKDTQTGM
+600 
-609 SGQTTPQVETEDT
+609 
-622 KEPGV
+622 GV

-695 ENVLAFLGILILSV
+695 GNVLAFLGILILSV

-714 LLKNKQNNKV
+714 LLKSKQNNKV

>member
-1 MNNKMFLN
+1 MVNSYMFARGEKMNNKMFLN

-378 GEEVPEVPSESLEP
+378 GEEVPE
-392 ALPPLMPELDGEEV
+392 
-406 PEKPSVD
+406 KPSVD

-465 GNMVETEDTK
+465 GNM
-475 EPEVLMGGQS
+475 
-485 ESVEFTKDTQTGMS
+485 
-499 GQTTPQVETED
+499 VETED

>member
-28 VGVFFLLLAC
+28 VGVFFMLLAC

-53 KTVPNFKSPDPDY
+53 KTVPNRINSNPEF
-66 PWYGYDSYRGIFAR
+66 PWYGYDAYKGFEAR
-80 YHNLKVNL
+80 YHDLKVNL

-94 QAYCFNL
+94 QVYCFNL
-101 TKYFPRPT
+101 TKHFPRPA
-109 YSTTNNFYK
+109 YSITNNFYK

-129 YAANPRVLDENLDKL
+129 YATNPRVLDENLDKL

-164 NGIEDLNAILVTQ
+164 NGIEDFNAILVTQ
-177 NAIWYYSDSAPLND
+177 NAIWYYSDNAPLND

-225 EATAANKIPSGYRL
+225 EATAVNKIPSGYRL
-239 NIFKSENEDYQNLL
+239 NIFKSENEAYQNLL
-253 SAEYVPDDPPKPG
+253 SAEYVPDSPPMPG
-266 DTSEH
+266 EVPKEESPKEE
-271 NPKTPE
+271 NPKIPD
-277 LDGTPIP
+277 LDGHEI
-284 EDPKRP
+284 
-290 DESSEPALPP
+290 
-300 LMPELDGEEV
+300 

-325 MPELDGE
+325 MPDLDGQ
-332 EVPEVPS
+332 
-339 ESLEPALPP
+339 
-348 LMPELDG
+348 
-355 EEVPEVPSE
+355 
-364 SLEPALPPLMPELD
+364 
-378 GEEVPEVPSESLEP
+378 
-392 ALPPLMPELDGEEV
+392 EV

-499 GQTTPQVETED
+499 GQTA
-510 TKEPEVLMGGQ
+510 
-521 SESVEFTKDT
+521 
-531 QTGMSGQTTPQVETE
+531 
-546 DTKEPEVLMG
+546 
-556 GQSESVEFTK
+556 
-566 DTQTGMSGQTTPQVE
+566 PQVE

-609 SGQTTPQVETEDT
+609 SGQTAPQVETEDT

-634 SVEFTKD
+634 SVEFTKDTQTGMSGQTAPQVETEDTKEPGVLMGGQSEPVEFTKD

-695 ENVLAFLGILILSV
+695 GNVLAFLGILILSV

>member
-9 KEAGFLVHTKR
+9 KEAGFLAHTKR

-28 VGVFFLLLAC
+28 VGVFFMLLAC

-53 KTVPNFKSPDPDY
+53 KTVPNFKSLDPDY
-66 PWYGYDSYRGIFAR
+66 PWYGYDAYRDWFLR
-80 YHNLKVNL
+80 YHDLNVNL
-88 KGSKEY
+88 EGSTPY
-94 QAYCFNL
+94 QVYCFNL
-101 TKYFPRPT
+101 LRQEPSKINSTRKNWFKKVDGDNAVFKKYATTPR
-109 YSTTNNFYK
+109 
-118 KIDGSGSAFKS
+118 I
-129 YAANPRVLDENLDKL
+129 ENGDLKRNL
-144 EKNILNVI
+144 SNVI
-152 YNGYKSNANGFM
+152 YNGYPNDANGIM
-164 NGIEDLNAILVTQ
+164 KGLDRYNAILVTQ
-177 NAIWYYSDSAPLND
+177 HAVWHYSDNSQYTIDKL
-191 VNKMWEREVRNG
+191 WEEEAKKN
-203 EISESQVTLMREA
+203 EISQEQLKLMREA
-216 LKKLIDPNL
+216 LKKLISPDLEKTVKNQLPENYKLNL
-225 EATAANKIPSGYRL
+225 FISKDNSI
-239 NIFKSENEDYQNLL
+239 QNLL
-253 SAEYVPDDPPKPG
+253 STEYVQDNPPKPG
-266 DTSEH
+266 EVPKEESPKEE
-271 NPKTPE
+271 NPKIPD
-277 LDGTPIP
+277 LDGHEI
-284 EDPKRP
+284 
-290 DESSEPALPP
+290 
-300 LMPELDGEEV
+300 
-310 PEVPSESLEPALPPL
+310 PEVPQEPSDPVIPP
-325 MPELDGE
+325 
-332 EVPEVPS
+332 VI
-339 ESLEPALPP
+339 
-348 LMPELDG
+348 
-355 EEVPEVPSE
+355 
-364 SLEPALPPLMPELD
+364 LD

-499 GQTTPQVETED
+499 GQTTPQVETEN
-510 TKEPEVLMGGQ
+510 
-521 SESVEFTKDT
+521 
-531 QTGMSGQTTPQVETE
+531 
-546 DTKEPEVLMG
+546 TKEPEVLMG

-641 TQTGMSGFSET
+641 TQTGMSGQTAPQVETEDTKEPGVLMGGQSESVEFTKDTQTGMSGFSET

-680 PTKNITPILPATGDI
+680 PTKNIAPILPATGDI
-695 ENVLAFLGILILSV
+695 GNVLAFLGILILSV

>member
-1 MNNKMFLN
+1 MNNKIFLN
-9 KEAGFLVHTKR
+9 KEAGFLAHTKR

-28 VGVFFLLLAC
+28 VGVFFMLLAC

-53 KTVPNFKSPDPDY
+53 RTVPNFKSPDPDY
-66 PWYGYDSYRGIFAR
+66 PWYGYDAYTGAFLR
-80 YHNLKVNL
+80 YHDLRVNL
-88 KGSKEY
+88 NGSRSY
-94 QAYCFNL
+94 QVYCFNIKKNYPRPFTSSDKKWYKRLEGTAETFKVHAMAPRVGGEEL
-101 TKYFPRPT
+101 TK
-109 YSTTNNFYK
+109 
-118 KIDGSGSAFKS
+118 
-129 YAANPRVLDENLDKL
+129 KL
-144 EKNILNVI
+144 RSVM
-152 YNGYKSNANGFM
+152 YNGYPNDGNNIMKGLEPSNA
-164 NGIEDLNAILVTQ
+164 IEVTQ
-177 NAIWYYSDSAPLND
+177 YAVWYYSDKSQYEIETLWKSEA
-191 VNKMWEREVRNG
+191 KEG
-203 EISESQVTLMREA
+203 KISESQVTLMREA
-216 LKKLIDPNL
+216 LRKLISSDEDL
-225 EATAANKIPSGYRL
+225 VKQVPS
-239 NIFKSENEDYQNLL
+239 NFKLSTFESSDKSYQNLL

-266 DTSEH
+266 DTPEH

-332 EVPEVPS
+332 EVPE
-339 ESLEPALPP
+339 
-348 LMPELDG
+348 
-355 EEVPEVPSE
+355 
-364 SLEPALPPLMPELD
+364 
-378 GEEVPEVPSESLEP
+378 
-392 ALPPLMPELDGEEV
+392 
-406 PEKPSVD
+406 KPSVD
-413 LPIEVPRYEFNNKDQ
+413 LPIEVSRYEFNNKDQ

-465 GNMVETEDTK
+465 GNM
-475 EPEVLMGGQS
+475 
-485 ESVEFTKDTQTGMS
+485 
-499 GQTTPQVETED
+499 
-510 TKEPEVLMGGQ
+510 
-521 SESVEFTKDT
+521 
-531 QTGMSGQTTPQVETE
+531 
-546 DTKEPEVLMG
+546 
-556 GQSESVEFTK
+556 
-566 DTQTGMSGQTTPQVE
+566 VE

-652 VTIVEDT
+652 VTIIEDT

-695 ENVLAFLGILILSV
+695 GNVLAFLGILILSV

>member
-9 KEAGFLVHTKR
+9 KEAGFLAHTKR

-28 VGVFFLLLAC
+28 VGVFFMLLAY

-66 PWYGYDSYRGIFAR
+66 PWYGYDAYGKGYPGYDISKY
-80 YHNLKVNL
+80 YHDLRVNL
-88 KGSKEY
+88 NGSQVY
-94 QAYCFNL
+94 QVYCFNIQ
-101 TKYFPRPT
+101 KIFPYNVKSAT
-109 YSTTNNFYK
+109 QKWFK
-118 KIDGSGSAFKS
+118 KVEGNSDTFGL
-129 YAANPRVLDENLDKL
+129 YAMNPRVQGEELSQKL
-144 EKNILNVI
+144 RSVM
-152 YNGYKSNANGFM
+152 YNAYPKNANNIMDGL
-164 NGIEDLNAILVTQ
+164 DTLNAIKVTQ
-177 NAIWYYSDSAPLND
+177 SAVWYYSDKSEFEVDKQWESELN
-191 VNKMWEREVRNG
+191 NH
-203 EISESQVTLMREA
+203 EIDQEQVTLMREA
-216 LKKLIDPNL
+216 LRKLISSNLEETVEKKLPENY
-225 EATAANKIPSGYRL
+225 KL
-239 NIFKSENEDYQNLL
+239 NIFNPQDTSIQHLL
-253 SAEYVPDDPPKPG
+253 SAEFVPENPPRPG
-266 DTSEH
+266 ETPEYG
-271 NPKTPE
+271 PKTPE
-277 LDGTPIP
+277 LDGSPIP
-284 EDPKRP
+284 EDPKHP
-290 DESSEPALPP
+290 DDNLEPTLPP
-300 LMPELDGEEV
+300 VMLDGEEV

-325 MPELDGE
+325 MPELDGQ
-332 EVPEVPS
+332 
-339 ESLEPALPP
+339 
-348 LMPELDG
+348 
-355 EEVPEVPSE
+355 
-364 SLEPALPPLMPELD
+364 
-378 GEEVPEVPSESLEP
+378 
-392 ALPPLMPELDGEEV
+392 EV
-406 PEKPSVD
+406 PEKPSID

-510 TKEPEVLMGGQ
+510 TKEP
-521 SESVEFTKDT
+521 
-531 QTGMSGQTTPQVETE
+531 
-546 DTKEPEVLMG
+546 
-556 GQSESVEFTK
+556 
-566 DTQTGMSGQTTPQVE
+566 
-581 TEDTK
+581 
-586 EPGVLMGGQSESVE
+586 
-600 FTKDTQTGM
+600 
-609 SGQTTPQVETEDT
+609 
-622 KEPGV
+622 GV

-652 VTIVEDT
+652 ATVVEDT
-659 RPKLVFHFDNNEPK
+659 RPKLMFHFDNNEPE

>member
-1 MNNKMFLN
+1 MVSSYMFVRGEKMNNKMFLN
-9 KEAGFLVHTKR
+9 KEAGFLAHTKR

-28 VGVFFLLLAC
+28 VGVFFMLLAC
-38 AGAIGFGQVAYAADE
+38 AGAIGFGQVVYAADE
-53 KTVPNFKSPDPDY
+53 KTVPNRINSNPEF
-66 PWYGYDSYRGIFAR
+66 PWYGYDAYRGWFLR
-80 YHNLKVNL
+80 YHDLNVNL
-88 KGSKEY
+88 EGSTSY
-94 QAYCFNL
+94 QVYCFNL
-101 TKYFPRPT
+101 VRQEPSKVNGLRKNWF
-109 YSTTNNFYK
+109 K
-118 KIDGSGSAFKS
+118 KVDGDNAVFKK
-129 YAANPRVLDENLDKL
+129 YAANPRVIDGDL
-144 EKNILNVI
+144 ERNILNVI
-152 YNGYKSNANGFM
+152 YNGYSSDANGIM
-164 NGIEDLNAILVTQ
+164 KGLDRYNAILVTQ
-177 NAIWYYSDSAPLND
+177 TAIWYYSDSSPISLSAAET
-191 VNKMWEREVRNG
+191 MWEKEAESG
-203 EISESQVTLMREA
+203 DISWEQVKLMREA
-216 LKKLIDPNL
+216 LKKLIDPKLGETVVKKLPKNY
-225 EATAANKIPSGYRL
+225 KL
-239 NIFKSENEDYQNLL
+239 NIFVSKDESIQNLL
-253 SAEYVPDDPPKPG
+253 SAEYVPDSPPMPG
-266 DTSEH
+266 EVPKEEGPKEE
-271 NPKTPE
+271 NPKIPD
-277 LDGTPIP
+277 LDGHEIP
-284 EDPKRP
+284 EVPQEPSDPVI
-290 DESSEPALPP
+290 PP
-300 LMPELDGEEV
+300 VILDGEEV

-332 EVPEVPS
+332 EVPS

-406 PEKPSVD
+406 PEKPSID

-499 GQTTPQVETED
+499 G
-510 TKEPEVLMGGQ
+510 
-521 SESVEFTKDT
+521 
-531 QTGMSGQTTPQVETE
+531 
-546 DTKEPEVLMG
+546 
-556 GQSESVEFTK
+556 
-566 DTQTGMSGQTTPQVE
+566 
-581 TEDTK
+581 
-586 EPGVLMGGQSESVE
+586 
-600 FTKDTQTGM
+600 
-609 SGQTTPQVETEDT
+609 
-622 KEPGV
+622 
-627 LMGGQSE
+627 
-634 SVEFTKD
+634 
-641 TQTGMSGFSET
+641 FSET

-695 ENVLAFLGILILSV
+695 GNVLAFLGILILSV

>member
-9 KEAGFLVHTKR
+9 KEAGFLAHTKR

-28 VGVFFLLLAC
+28 VGVFFMLLAC
-38 AGAIGFGQVAYAADE
+38 AGAIRFGQVAYAADE
-53 KTVPNFKSPDPDY
+53 KTVPNRINSNPEF
-66 PWYGYDSYRGIFAR
+66 PWYGYDSYSGRLLR

-88 KGSKEY
+88 NGSKEY

-101 TKYFPRPT
+101 KRFEPKKEESSSP
-109 YSTTNNFYK
+109 NWYK
-118 KIDGSGSAFKS
+118 KLDGSTETFKK
-129 YAANPRVLDENLDKL
+129 YAENPRFSGEELRRHILKVL
-144 EKNILNVI
+144 
-152 YNGYKSNANGFM
+152 YNGYPNSNEIM
-164 NGIEDLNAILVTQ
+164 KGIDPLNAILVTQ
-177 NAIWYYSDSAPLND
+177 NAIWYYSDSAPINDINNFFTSEANDLN
-191 VNKMWEREVRNG
+191 
-203 EISESQVTLMREA
+203 IPPQQLTLMREA
-216 LKKLIDPNL
+216 LRKLISSDENL
-225 EATAANKIPSGYRL
+225 VKQVPS
-239 NIFKSENEDYQNLL
+239 NFKLSTFESSDKSYQNLL

-310 PEVPSESLEPALPPL
+310 PEIPSESLEPALPPLMPELDGEEVPEVPNESLEPALPPL

-378 GEEVPEVPSESLEP
+378 GEEIPEVPSESLEP
-392 ALPPLMPELDGEEV
+392 ALPPLMPELDGQEV

-499 GQTTPQVETED
+499 G
-510 TKEPEVLMGGQ
+510 
-521 SESVEFTKDT
+521 
-531 QTGMSGQTTPQVETE
+531 
-546 DTKEPEVLMG
+546 
-556 GQSESVEFTK
+556 
-566 DTQTGMSGQTTPQVE
+566 
-581 TEDTK
+581 
-586 EPGVLMGGQSESVE
+586 
-600 FTKDTQTGM
+600 
-609 SGQTTPQVETEDT
+609 
-622 KEPGV
+622 
-627 LMGGQSE
+627 
-634 SVEFTKD
+634 
-641 TQTGMSGFSET
+641 FSET

-695 ENVLAFLGILILSV
+695 GNVLAFLGILILSV

>member
-9 KEAGFLVHTKR
+9 KEAGFLAHTKR

-28 VGVFFLLLAC
+28 VGVFFMLLAC

-53 KTVPNFKSPDPDY
+53 KTVPNRINSNPEF
-66 PWYGYDSYRGIFAR
+66 PWYGYDAYKGFEAR
-80 YHNLKVNL
+80 YHDLKVNL

-94 QAYCFNL
+94 QVYCFNL
-101 TKYFPRPT
+101 KRYEPNKEGSYFP
-109 YSTTNNFYK
+109 NWYK
-118 KIDGSGSAFKS
+118 KWDGDEEIFTKHADSPRMKS
-129 YAANPRVLDENLDKL
+129 KELSN
-144 EKNILNVI
+144 NILRVM
-152 YNGYKSNANGFM
+152 YNGYPNDG
-164 NGIEDLNAILVTQ
+164 NGIMRNLDPLNAILVTQ
-177 NAIWYYSDSAPLND
+177 YAVWYYSDNSQYKIETL
-191 VNKMWEREVRNG
+191 WESEAKEG
-203 EISESQVTLMREA
+203 KISESQVTLMREA

-225 EATAANKIPSGYRL
+225 EATAVNKIPSGYRL

-290 DESSEPALPP
+290 DESS
-300 LMPELDGEEV
+300 
-310 PEVPSESLEPALPPL
+310 
-325 MPELDGE
+325 
-332 EVPEVPS
+332 
-339 ESLEPALPP
+339 
-348 LMPELDG
+348 
-355 EEVPEVPSE
+355 
-364 SLEPALPPLMPELD
+364 EPALPPLMPELD

-499 GQTTPQVETED
+499 G
-510 TKEPEVLMGGQ
+510 
-521 SESVEFTKDT
+521 
-531 QTGMSGQTTPQVETE
+531 
-546 DTKEPEVLMG
+546 
-556 GQSESVEFTK
+556 
-566 DTQTGMSGQTTPQVE
+566 
-581 TEDTK
+581 
-586 EPGVLMGGQSESVE
+586 
-600 FTKDTQTGM
+600 
-609 SGQTTPQVETEDT
+609 
-622 KEPGV
+622 
-627 LMGGQSE
+627 
-634 SVEFTKD
+634 
-641 TQTGMSGFSET
+641 FSET

-695 ENVLAFLGILILSV
+695 GNVLAFLGILILSA

-714 LLKNKQNNKV
+714 LLKSKQNNKV

>member
-1 MNNKMFLN
+1 PRPFTSSDKKWYKRLEGTAETF
-9 KEAGFLVHTKR
+9 KVHAMAPR
-20 KRRFAVTL
+20 
-28 VGVFFLLLAC
+28 VG
-38 AGAIGFGQVAYAADE
+38 GE
-53 KTVPNFKSPDPDY
+53 
-66 PWYGYDSYRGIFAR
+66 
-80 YHNLKVNL
+80 
-88 KGSKEY
+88 E
-94 QAYCFNL
+94 L
-101 TKYFPRPT
+101 TK
-109 YSTTNNFYK
+109 
-118 KIDGSGSAFKS
+118 
-129 YAANPRVLDENLDKL
+129 KL
-144 EKNILNVI
+144 RSVM
-152 YNGYKSNANGFM
+152 YNGYPNDGNNIMKGLEPSNA
-164 NGIEDLNAILVTQ
+164 IEVTQ
-177 NAIWYYSDSAPLND
+177 YAVWYYSDKSQYEIETLWKSEA
-191 VNKMWEREVRNG
+191 KEG
-203 EISESQVTLMREA
+203 KISESQVTLMREA
-216 LKKLIDPNL
+216 LRKLISSDEDL
-225 EATAANKIPSGYRL
+225 VKQVPS
-239 NIFKSENEDYQNLL
+239 NFKLSTFESSDKSYQNLL
-253 SAEYVPDDPPKPG
+253 SAEFVPDDPPKPG

-277 LDGTPIP
+277 LDGSPIP
-284 EDPKRP
+284 EDPKHP
-290 DESSEPALPP
+290 DDNLEPTLPP
-300 LMPELDGEEV
+300 VM
-310 PEVPSESLEPALPPL
+310 
-325 MPELDGE
+325 
-332 EVPEVPS
+332 
-339 ESLEPALPP
+339 
-348 LMPELDG
+348 
-355 EEVPEVPSE
+355 
-364 SLEPALPPLMPELD
+364 LD

-465 GNMVETEDTK
+465 GNMVETEN
-475 EPEVLMGGQS
+475 
-485 ESVEFTKDTQTGMS
+485 
-499 GQTTPQVETED
+499 
-510 TKEPEVLMGGQ
+510 
-521 SESVEFTKDT
+521 
-531 QTGMSGQTTPQVETE
+531 
-546 DTKEPEVLMG
+546 TKEPEVLMG

-609 SGQTTPQVETEDT
+609 SGQTAPQVETEDT

-695 ENVLAFLGILILSV
+695 GNVLAFLGILILSV

>member
-1 MNNKMFLN
+1 MNNKIFLN
-9 KEAGFLVHTKR
+9 KEASFLAHTKR

-28 VGVFFLLLAC
+28 VGVFFMLLAC

-53 KTVPNFKSPDPDY
+53 KTVPNRINSNPEF
-66 PWYGYDSYRGIFAR
+66 PWYGYDSYSGRLLR

-88 KGSKEY
+88 NGSKEY

-101 TKYFPRPT
+101 KRFEPKKEESSSP
-109 YSTTNNFYK
+109 NWYK
-118 KIDGSGSAFKS
+118 KLDGSTETFKK
-129 YAANPRVLDENLDKL
+129 YAENPRFSGEELRRHILKVL
-144 EKNILNVI
+144 
-152 YNGYKSNANGFM
+152 YNGHPNSNEIM
-164 NGIEDLNAILVTQ
+164 KGIDPLNAILVTQ
-177 NAIWYYSDSAPLND
+177 NAIWYYSDSAPINDINNFFTSEANDLN
-191 VNKMWEREVRNG
+191 
-203 EISESQVTLMREA
+203 IPPQQLTLMREA
-216 LKKLIDPNL
+216 LRKLISSDENL
-225 EATAANKIPSGYRL
+225 VKQVPSNFKL
-239 NIFKSENEDYQNLL
+239 SIFESSDKSYQNLL

-300 LMPELDGEEV
+300 LMPELDGKEV

-392 ALPPLMPELDGEEV
+392 ALPPLMPELDGQEV
-406 PEKPSVD
+406 PEKPSID

-510 TKEPEVLMGGQ
+510 TKEP
-521 SESVEFTKDT
+521 
-531 QTGMSGQTTPQVETE
+531 
-546 DTKEPEVLMG
+546 
-556 GQSESVEFTK
+556 
-566 DTQTGMSGQTTPQVE
+566 
-581 TEDTK
+581 
-586 EPGVLMGGQSESVE
+586 
-600 FTKDTQTGM
+600 
-609 SGQTTPQVETEDT
+609 
-622 KEPGV
+622 GV

-680 PTKNITPILPATGDI
+680 PTKNIAPILPATGDI
-695 ENVLAFLGILILSV
+695 GNVLAFLGILILSV

>member
-1 MNNKMFLN
+1 M
-9 KEAGFLVHTKR
+9 APR
-20 KRRFAVTL
+20 
-28 VGVFFLLLAC
+28 VG
-38 AGAIGFGQVAYAADE
+38 GE
-53 KTVPNFKSPDPDY
+53 
-66 PWYGYDSYRGIFAR
+66 
-80 YHNLKVNL
+80 
-88 KGSKEY
+88 E
-94 QAYCFNL
+94 L
-101 TKYFPRPT
+101 TK
-109 YSTTNNFYK
+109 
-118 KIDGSGSAFKS
+118 
-129 YAANPRVLDENLDKL
+129 KL
-144 EKNILNVI
+144 RSVM
-152 YNGYKSNANGFM
+152 YNGYPNDGNNIMKGLEPSNA
-164 NGIEDLNAILVTQ
+164 IEVTQ
-177 NAIWYYSDSAPLND
+177 YAVWYYSDKSQYEIETLWKSEA
-191 VNKMWEREVRNG
+191 KEG
-203 EISESQVTLMREA
+203 KISESQVTLMREA
-216 LKKLIDPNL
+216 LRKLISSDEDL
-225 EATAANKIPSGYRL
+225 VKQVPS
-239 NIFKSENEDYQNLL
+239 NFKLSTFESSDKSYQNLL

-355 EEVPEVPSE
+355 Q
-364 SLEPALPPLMPELD
+364 
-378 GEEVPEVPSESLEP
+378 EVPEVPSESLEP

-413 LPIEVPRYEFNNKDQ
+413 LPIEVSRYEFNNKDQ

-499 GQTTPQVETED
+499 G
-510 TKEPEVLMGGQ
+510 
-521 SESVEFTKDT
+521 
-531 QTGMSGQTTPQVETE
+531 
-546 DTKEPEVLMG
+546 
-556 GQSESVEFTK
+556 
-566 DTQTGMSGQTTPQVE
+566 
-581 TEDTK
+581 
-586 EPGVLMGGQSESVE
+586 
-600 FTKDTQTGM
+600 
-609 SGQTTPQVETEDT
+609 
-622 KEPGV
+622 
-627 LMGGQSE
+627 
-634 SVEFTKD
+634 
-641 TQTGMSGFSET
+641 FSET

-680 PTKNITPILPATGDI
+680 PTKNIAPILPATGDI
-695 ENVLAFLGILILSV
+695 GNVLAFLGILILSV

>member
-9 KEAGFLVHTKR
+9 KEAGFLAHTKR

-28 VGVFFLLLAC
+28 VGVFFMLLAC

-53 KTVPNFKSPDPDY
+53 KTVPNRINSNPEF
-66 PWYGYDSYRGIFAR
+66 PWYGYDSYSGRLLR

-88 KGSKEY
+88 NGSKEY

-101 TKYFPRPT
+101 KRFEPKKEESSSP
-109 YSTTNNFYK
+109 NWYK
-118 KIDGSGSAFKS
+118 KLDGSTETFKK
-129 YAANPRVLDENLDKL
+129 YAENPRFSGEELRRHILKVL
-144 EKNILNVI
+144 
-152 YNGYKSNANGFM
+152 YNGYPNSNEIM
-164 NGIEDLNAILVTQ
+164 KGIDPLNAILVTQ
-177 NAIWYYSDSAPLND
+177 NAIWYYSDSAPINDINNFFTSEANDLN
-191 VNKMWEREVRNG
+191 
-203 EISESQVTLMREA
+203 IPPQQLTLMREA
-216 LKKLIDPNL
+216 LRKLISSDENL
-225 EATAANKIPSGYRL
+225 VKQVPSNFKL
-239 NIFKSENEDYQNLL
+239 SIFESSDKSYQNLL

-325 MPELDGE
+325 MPELDGQ
-332 EVPEVPS
+332 
-339 ESLEPALPP
+339 
-348 LMPELDG
+348 
-355 EEVPEVPSE
+355 
-364 SLEPALPPLMPELD
+364 
-378 GEEVPEVPSESLEP
+378 
-392 ALPPLMPELDGEEV
+392 EV

-485 ESVEFTKDTQTGMS
+485 ESVEFTKNTQTGMG

-531 QTGMSGQTTPQVETE
+531 QTGMSGQTI
-546 DTKEPEVLMG
+546 
-556 GQSESVEFTK
+556 
-566 DTQTGMSGQTTPQVE
+566 
-581 TEDTK
+581 
-586 EPGVLMGGQSESVE
+586 
-600 FTKDTQTGM
+600 
-609 SGQTTPQVETEDT
+609 PQVETEDT

-695 ENVLAFLGILILSV
+695 GNVLAFLGILILSV

>member
-9 KEAGFLVHTKR
+9 KEAGFLAHTKR

-28 VGVFFLLLAC
+28 VGVFFMLLAC
-38 AGAIGFGQVAYAADE
+38 AGAIRFGQVAYAADE
-53 KTVPNFKSPDPDY
+53 RTVPNFKSPDPDY
-66 PWYGYDSYRGIFAR
+66 PWYGYDAYTGAFLR
-80 YHNLKVNL
+80 YHDLRVNL
-88 KGSKEY
+88 NGSRSY
-94 QAYCFNL
+94 QVYCFNIKKNYPRPFTSSDKKWYKRLEGTAETFKVHAMAPRVGGEEL
-101 TKYFPRPT
+101 TK
-109 YSTTNNFYK
+109 
-118 KIDGSGSAFKS
+118 
-129 YAANPRVLDENLDKL
+129 KL
-144 EKNILNVI
+144 RSVM
-152 YNGYKSNANGFM
+152 YNGYPNDGNNIMKGLEPSNA
-164 NGIEDLNAILVTQ
+164 IEVTQ
-177 NAIWYYSDSAPLND
+177 YAVWYYSDKSQYEIETLWKSEA
-191 VNKMWEREVRNG
+191 KEG
-203 EISESQVTLMREA
+203 KISESQVTLMREA
-216 LKKLIDPNL
+216 LRKLISSDEDL
-225 EATAANKIPSGYRL
+225 VKQVPS
-239 NIFKSENEDYQNLL
+239 NFKLSTFESSDKSYQNLL
-253 SAEYVPDDPPKPG
+253 SAEFVPDDPPKPG

-277 LDGTPIP
+277 LDGSPIP
-284 EDPKRP
+284 EDPKHP
-290 DESSEPALPP
+290 DDNLEPTLPP
-300 LMPELDGEEV
+300 VM
-310 PEVPSESLEPALPPL
+310 
-325 MPELDGE
+325 
-332 EVPEVPS
+332 
-339 ESLEPALPP
+339 
-348 LMPELDG
+348 
-355 EEVPEVPSE
+355 
-364 SLEPALPPLMPELD
+364 LD

-465 GNMVETEDTK
+465 GNMVETEN
-475 EPEVLMGGQS
+475 
-485 ESVEFTKDTQTGMS
+485 
-499 GQTTPQVETED
+499 
-510 TKEPEVLMGGQ
+510 
-521 SESVEFTKDT
+521 
-531 QTGMSGQTTPQVETE
+531 
-546 DTKEPEVLMG
+546 TKEPEVLMG

-641 TQTGMSGFSET
+641 TQTGMSGQTTPQVETEDTKEPGVLMGGQSESVEFTKDTQTGMSGQTAPQVETEDTKEPGVLMGGQSESVEFTKDTQTGMSGFSET

-695 ENVLAFLGILILSV
+695 GNVLAFLGILILSV

>member
-1 MNNKMFLN
+1 MNNKIFLN
-9 KEAGFLVHTKR
+9 KEASFLAHTKR

-28 VGVFFLLLAC
+28 VGVFFMLLAC

-53 KTVPNFKSPDPDY
+53 KTVPSHSSPNPEF
-66 PWYGYDSYRGIFAR
+66 PWYGYDAYGKEYPGYNIWTR
-80 YHNLKVNL
+80 YHDLRVNL
-88 KGSKEY
+88 NGSRSY
-94 QAYCFNL
+94 QVYCFNIQSNYPSQ
-101 TKYFPRPT
+101 KNSFIK
-109 YSTTNNFYK
+109 NWFK
-118 KIDGSGSAFKS
+118 KIEGNGKS
-129 YAANPRVLDENLDKL
+129 FVDYAHTTKL
-144 EKNILNVI
+144 GKEELEQRLLSLLYNAYPNDA
-152 YNGYKSNANGFM
+152 NGYMKGL
-164 NGIEDLNAILVTQ
+164 EHLNAITVTQ
-177 NAIWYYSDSAPLND
+177 YAVWHYSDNSQYQFETL
-191 VNKMWEREVRNG
+191 WESEAKEG
-203 EISESQVTLMREA
+203 KISRSQVTLMREA

-225 EATAANKIPSGYRL
+225 EATAVNKIPSGYRL
-239 NIFKSENEDYQNLL
+239 NIFESENEAYQNLL

-266 DTSEH
+266 ETSEH

-284 EDPKRP
+284 EDPKHP
-290 DESSEPALPP
+290 DDNLEPTLPP
-300 LMPELDGEEV
+300 VMLDGEEV

-325 MPELDGE
+325 MPELDGQ
-332 EVPEVPS
+332 
-339 ESLEPALPP
+339 
-348 LMPELDG
+348 
-355 EEVPEVPSE
+355 
-364 SLEPALPPLMPELD
+364 
-378 GEEVPEVPSESLEP
+378 
-392 ALPPLMPELDGEEV
+392 EV
-406 PEKPSVD
+406 PEKPSID

-531 QTGMSGQTTPQVETE
+531 QTGMSG
-546 DTKEPEVLMG
+546 
-556 GQSESVEFTK
+556 
-566 DTQTGMSGQTTPQVE
+566 
-581 TEDTK
+581 
-586 EPGVLMGGQSESVE
+586 
-600 FTKDTQTGM
+600 
-609 SGQTTPQVETEDT
+609 
-622 KEPGV
+622 
-627 LMGGQSE
+627 
-634 SVEFTKD
+634 
-641 TQTGMSGFSET
+641 FSET
-652 VTIVEDT
+652 ATVVEDT

-714 LLKNKQNNKV
+714 LLKNKQSNKKV

>member
-9 KEAGFLVHTKR
+9 KEAGFLARTKR

-28 VGVFFLLLAC
+28 VGVFFMLLAC

-66 PWYGYDSYRGIFAR
+66 PWYGYDAYKGFEAR
-80 YHNLKVNL
+80 YHDLRVNL

-94 QAYCFNL
+94 KVYCFNL
-101 TKYFPRPT
+101 TRSFPRPY
-109 YSTTNNFYK
+109 YSATKNLYK
-118 KIDGSGSAFKS
+118 KIDSSDFAFQQYATNARNLGST
-129 YAANPRVLDENLDKL
+129 DKL
-144 EKNILNVI
+144 AKSILYVI
-152 YNGYKSNANGFM
+152 YNGYKNNANGFM
-164 NGIEDLNAILVTQ
+164 DNIEDLNAMLVTQ
-177 NAIWYYSDSAPLND
+177 TAIWYYSDSSPVSATA
-191 VNKMWEREVRNG
+191 VEKMWDREVNDG
-203 EISESQVTLMREA
+203 DISLEQVKLMRDA
-216 LKKLIDPNL
+216 LRKLISPDLEKTVKNQLPENYKLNL
-225 EATAANKIPSGYRL
+225 FISKDESI
-239 NIFKSENEDYQNLL
+239 QNLL
-253 SAEYVPDDPPKPG
+253 SAEYVPDSPPKPG
-266 DTSEH
+266 EEPKEESPKEE
-271 NPKTPE
+271 NPKIPD
-277 LDGTPIP
+277 LDGHEIP
-284 EDPKRP
+284 EVPQEPSDPVIP
-290 DESSEPALPP
+290 PVILDGEEVPEVPSESLEPALPP
-300 LMPELDGEEV
+300 LMPELDGQEV

-355 EEVPEVPSE
+355 Q
-364 SLEPALPPLMPELD
+364 
-378 GEEVPEVPSESLEP
+378 
-392 ALPPLMPELDGEEV
+392 EV

-546 DTKEPEVLMG
+546 DTKEP
-556 GQSESVEFTK
+556 
-566 DTQTGMSGQTTPQVE
+566 
-581 TEDTK
+581 
-586 EPGVLMGGQSESVE
+586 
-600 FTKDTQTGM
+600 
-609 SGQTTPQVETEDT
+609 
-622 KEPGV
+622 GV

-652 VTIVEDT
+652 ATVVEDT

-709 LSIFS
+709 LPIFS

>member
-1 MNNKMFLN
+1 MVSSYMFLRGEKMNNKMFLN
-9 KEAGFLVHTKR
+9 KEAGFLAHTKR

-28 VGVFFLLLAC
+28 VGVFFMLLAC

-53 KTVPNFKSPDPDY
+53 KTVPNRINSNPEF
-66 PWYGYDSYRGIFAR
+66 PWYGYDSYSGRLLR

-88 KGSKEY
+88 NGSKEY

-101 TKYFPRPT
+101 KRFEPKKEESSSP
-109 YSTTNNFYK
+109 NWYK
-118 KIDGSGSAFKS
+118 KLDGSTETFKK
-129 YAANPRVLDENLDKL
+129 YAENPRFSGEELRRHILKVL
-144 EKNILNVI
+144 
-152 YNGYKSNANGFM
+152 YNGYPNSNEIM
-164 NGIEDLNAILVTQ
+164 KGIDPLNAILVTQ
-177 NAIWYYSDSAPLND
+177 NAIWYYSDSAPINDINNFFTSEANDLN
-191 VNKMWEREVRNG
+191 
-203 EISESQVTLMREA
+203 IPPQQLTLMREA
-216 LKKLIDPNL
+216 LRKLISSDENL
-225 EATAANKIPSGYRL
+225 VKQVPS
-239 NIFKSENEDYQNLL
+239 NFKLSTFESSDKSYQNLL

-290 DESSEPALPP
+290 DESS
-300 LMPELDGEEV
+300 
-310 PEVPSESLEPALPPL
+310 
-325 MPELDGE
+325 
-332 EVPEVPS
+332 
-339 ESLEPALPP
+339 
-348 LMPELDG
+348 
-355 EEVPEVPSE
+355 
-364 SLEPALPPLMPELD
+364 
-378 GEEVPEVPSESLEP
+378 EP

-499 GQTTPQVETED
+499 G
-510 TKEPEVLMGGQ
+510 
-521 SESVEFTKDT
+521 
-531 QTGMSGQTTPQVETE
+531 
-546 DTKEPEVLMG
+546 
-556 GQSESVEFTK
+556 
-566 DTQTGMSGQTTPQVE
+566 
-581 TEDTK
+581 
-586 EPGVLMGGQSESVE
+586 
-600 FTKDTQTGM
+600 
-609 SGQTTPQVETEDT
+609 
-622 KEPGV
+622 
-627 LMGGQSE
+627 
-634 SVEFTKD
+634 
-641 TQTGMSGFSET
+641 FSET

-695 ENVLAFLGILILSV
+695 GNVLAFLGILILSV